1 MMEAR
6 KVAETGYTLITGAS
20 GFIGNALAHQLAGER
35 PVICLSRRKLKSDLA
50 FVRGEFHSFED
61 LRQLDKFAITG
72 VVHLAAVTGGC
83 SEEDGLEINVSGTRR
98 LLRYALDRGC
108 RKFVLA
114 SSIAAV
120 GCLTEGFLPLQLP
133 MPDEHPCLAQDAYG
147 LSKAMM
153 EDLTRYFNR
162 VFPDSDF
169 INLRLGGV
177 DNPAS
182 PPTVYSVNN
191 PPNLPFV
198 NLGHVSLGGV
208 LQAFDLAIKAPAQ
221 PGVRVFN
228 VVGRDMNTS
237 DPVPQVLRASLGAR
251 SAQLDLSWYA
261 SPDHAYSPLYT
272 MDKIEKNLGLS
283 LEKSARLSYR
293 MFRGPAG

>member
-1 MMEAR
+1 MTEAK
-6 KVAETGYTLITGAS
+6 KVAGIGYTLITGAS
-20 GFIGNALAHQLAGER
+20 GFIGNALARQLSAER
-35 PVICLSRRKLKSDLA
+35 PVICLSRRNLKSDLA

-61 LRQLDKFAITG
+61 LRQLDGFVLEC

-83 SEEDGLEINVSGTRR
+83 SEEDGLAINVSGTRR

-108 RKFVLA
+108 RKFVMA

-147 LSKAMM
+147 LSKALM

-162 VFPDSDF
+162 VIPDSDF

-177 DNPAS
+177 DNPAT
-182 PPTVYSVNN
+182 PPTVYSAAN

-198 NLGHVSLGGV
+198 NLGHVPLAGV
-208 LQAFDLAIKAPAQ
+208 LQAFELAVKAPPQ

-272 MDKIEKNLGLS
+272 TEKIEKALGFIPQ
-283 LEKSARLSYR
+283 KSA
-293 MFRGPAG
+293 